1 MSSMQIGSSDGLPP
15 PYSVHSIELDSGLAV
30 SNSPR
35 GLVFGGL
42 VAGLAVNRWGRS
54 PVIAAGYLVSI
65 AGVFV
70 QVFASTPAEFFGG
83 KILTGV
89 PLGCFTTVAPTYAS
103 EMAPLPIR
111 GAITAGMNFAI
122 VLGQLIGYGV
132 MRQASFYTG
141 ALTYKILFSTQWG
154 FAVVGLAILP
164 LFPE

>member
-1 MSSMQIGSSDGLPP
+1 M
-15 PYSVHSIELDSGLAV
+15 
-30 SNSPR
+30 
-35 GLVFGGL
+35 FGGL
-42 VAGLAVNRWGRS
+42 VTGFAVNRWGRQ
-54 PVIAAGYLVSI
+54 PCIAAGYLISI

-70 QVFASTPAEFFGG
+70 QVFASTPAQFFGG

-103 EMAPLPIR
+103 EIAPLPIR

-154 FAVVGLAILP
+154 FAIVGLAILP
-164 LFPE
+164 FFPE